1 MKVNGKDDNPYIMEN
16 KKCLKP
22 PTSYKQ
28 QKSSRTGSPVLPA
41 ALLPSALWGQP
52 EIDGHN
58 MFVPEF
64 R

>member
-1 MKVNGKDDNPYIMEN
+1 MGRIIPYIMEN
-16 KKCLKP
+16 KKWLKP
-22 PTSYKQ
+22 PYKQ
-28 QKSSRTGSPVLPA
+28 QKSTRTGSPVLPA
-41 ALLPSALWGQP
+41 ALLPSALWGRP